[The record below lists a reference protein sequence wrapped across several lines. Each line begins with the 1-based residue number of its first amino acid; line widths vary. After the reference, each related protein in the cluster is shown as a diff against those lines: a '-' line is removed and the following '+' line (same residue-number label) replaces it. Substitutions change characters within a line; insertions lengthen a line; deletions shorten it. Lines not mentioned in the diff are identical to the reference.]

1 MQKNKSMNT
10 ATISAEINA
19 TDVPIFEA
27 LFKRLKAKKI
37 VIKQE
42 KDDTKMSQK
51 EFFAMID
58 KRRTSKSVEMSMDE
72 MQKILLGE

>member
-58 KRRTSKSVEMSMDE
+58 KARKQPSRKVTIEELKNRY
-72 MQKILLGE
+72 L